1 MLVERFFGLHV
12 HVSEGESSF
21 HGRGFARVFYA
32 ALAIAVL
39 RNTHQP
45 VGKNIFR
52 PPPSNFENPSVGTG
66 GALLSCS
73 FSNQQLDNI

>member
-1 MLVERFFGLHV
+1 MLVELFLASTSMLVKGRVISTAAVSHAFFN
-12 HVSEGESSF
+12 
-21 HGRGFARVFYA
+21 A

-45 VGKNIFR
+45 VGENIFR

-66 GALLSCS
+66 GALLS
-73 FSNQQLDNI
+73 